1 MERGSLTANKKV
13 GGGLLTLRRHLL
25 GWFAI
30 RGLYGI
36 LRKLIKMKMKTIAKA
51 VFILYVFAADALFFR
66 VN

>member
-36 LRKLIKMKMKTIAKA
+36 LRKLIKMKTIAKA
-51 VFILYVFAADALFFR
+51 VFTLYVFAADALFFR